1 MNDALIIGLMAGM
14 IAGAI
19 VATTFKPVQNVV
31 NAGKD
36 ELKKTMDKLK

>member
-19 VATTFKPVQNVV
+19 VATTCKPVQNVV
-31 NAGKD
+31 NAGK
-36 ELKKTMDKLK
+36 EEVQKMVEKLK

>member
-19 VATTFKPVQNVV
+19 VATTFKPVQNVI
-31 NAGKD
+31 NAGK
-36 ELKKTMDKLK
+36 EEVEKTINKLK